1 MQRKPFFLTVLTVSG
16 TQCILSLI
24 LYVFF
29 SEIHK
34 FVVTLKFGKY
44 LLVLTF
50 KPCFSWK
57 SNLKARILYGMFLVN
72 ESTAIV
78 MKLP

>member
-34 FVVTLKFGKY
+34 FIVTLKFGKY

-57 SNLKARILYGMFLVN
+57 PNFESENLVWHVFS
-72 ESTAIV
+72 E
-78 MKLP
+78 